1 MVTQAP
7 FLTVHQPV
15 HPNLH
20 PGDGDG
26 DRHVEQ
32 EEDGEQQGQRHPA
45 TCKEYPVVDFK
56 TDEKEA
62 EEGLRRTDGE
72 VGEIFNRGREDDGS
86 VGSAVKEHPHDLVE
100 HPQKERHAQPLLH
113 KRSLY
118 GRLYG
123 YHGKRYETNT
133 ANISIICESGNDGE
147 EE

>member
-1 MVTQAP
+1 MVAQAP

-45 TCKEYPVVDFK
+45 TCKEYPVADFN
-56 TDEKEA
+56 TDEEEA

-72 VGEIFNRGREDDGS
+72 VGEIFNRRREDDGS

-100 HPQKERHAQPLLH
+100 HPQKEHT
-113 KRSLY
+113 RSHFFTN
-118 GRLYG
+118 GRCMVG
-123 YHGKRYETNT
+123 CMVTT
-133 ANISIICESGNDGE
+133 ARDMKLTRQI
-147 EE
+147 